1 MMKINPYSSIQATS
15 ASRQSKV
22 NGQDDSSSAN
32 SQKKDQIQISSE
44 ALDLQVSK
52 KEEAKR
58 AERVEALKKQIES
71 GEYKVDAKKVAERF
85 YDYWKQ

>member
-1 MMKINPYSSIQATS
+1 MKINPYSSIQSTS
-15 ASRQSKV
+15 ATRQSKV
-22 NGQDDSSSAN
+22 NGQDDSMPSK
-32 SQKKDQIQISSE
+32 SQKNDQIQISSE

-52 KEEAKR
+52 QEEAKR

-85 YDYWKQ
+85 HDYWKQ